1 MGRLTSALGQA
12 THCFREQ
19 VDLFLQQEEG
29 EAGAHAVVGDG
40 ERADDDR
47 LLQMRSRGG
56 RKSLRPALAQ
66 GERQFLAVP
75 VGYGKGDEGGGT
87 VGFKR
92 GVVRLGMVRRACL
105 RRWVSCAVRSQILFS
120 PKSVK

>member
-47 LLQMRSRGG
+47 LRLLQMRRRGG
-56 RKSLRPALAQ
+56 CKSLRPALAQ
-66 GERQFLAVP
+66 GER
-75 VGYGKGDEGGGT
+75 
-87 VGFKR
+87 
-92 GVVRLGMVRRACL
+92 
-105 RRWVSCAVRSQILFS
+105 
-120 PKSVK
+120 